1 MKFSTRVAL
10 NLVILIGVMAFS
22 TVCLHSVDEI
32 HYLKS
37 FFPEEFTVS
46 EAFDAAAVELVKV
59 IIIGL
64 PIILIIGICLIKLR
78 EPKRDS

>member
-22 TVCLHSVDEI
+22 AVCLHSVDEI

>member
-22 TVCLHSVDEI
+22 AVCLHSVDEI

-64 PIILIIGICLIKLR
+64 PIILIIGICLTKLR